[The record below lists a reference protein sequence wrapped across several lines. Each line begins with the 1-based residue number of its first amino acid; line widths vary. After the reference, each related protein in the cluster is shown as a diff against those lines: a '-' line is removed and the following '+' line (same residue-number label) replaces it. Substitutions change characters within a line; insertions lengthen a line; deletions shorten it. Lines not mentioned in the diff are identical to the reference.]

1 MNNDNINNIQSPID
15 LRAMISSK
23 TTPEMG
29 NGSESSFRKT
39 LAAFLQIELVSR
51 QVFSVKVYEF
61 YKSILNGY
69 DRQKYESVGCEGL
82 FMKNPKSEGS
92 EGLWSCFQFF

>member
-1 MNNDNINNIQSPID
+1 MIILIILNLKQEEVLTNN
-15 LRAMISSK
+15 K
-23 TTPEMG
+23 KG

-61 YKSILNGY
+61 YK
-69 DRQKYESVGCEGL
+69 R
-82 FMKNPKSEGS
+82 
-92 EGLWSCFQFF
+92 W